1 MFIMKKIFALVLT
14 ISLVFMFVSC
24 GAKESKKDIFSLVE
38 NNYDTILKA
47 CEKKDKDALLAI
59 NGITDV
65 NIVDG
70 YVIVYCKGAGIAPSS
85 QDYGFYYTEENVP
98 VGVGCNLGIV
108 CYIDTMKPVDNGY
121 EGIVDYNTFYT
132 EHIKGNIYF
141 YNNAY

>member
-1 MFIMKKIFALVLT
+1 MKKIFAFILV
-14 ISLVFMFVSC
+14 ISFVFMFVGC
-24 GAKESKKDIFSLVE
+24 GAKKAKKDIFSLVE

-47 CEKKDKDALLAI
+47 CEEKDKDTLLAI

-85 QDYGFYYTEENVP
+85 QDYGFYYSEDNSP
-98 VGVGCNLGIV
+98 VTVDCNLGIV
-108 CYIDTMKPVDNGY
+108 CYAADLSPDGDGY
-121 EGIVDYNTFYT
+121 QCIVRGNTFYT

-141 YNNAY
+141 YSNAY

>member
-1 MFIMKKIFALVLT
+1 MKKIFAFILV
-14 ISLVFMFVSC
+14 ISLVFMFVGC

-47 CEKKDKDALLAI
+47 CEEKDKDTLLAI

-85 QDYGFYYTEENVP
+85 QDYGFYYTKENVP
-98 VGVGCNLGIV
+98 VGIGCNLDIV
-108 CYIDTMKPVDNGY
+108 CYIDTMKPMDNGY
-121 EGIVDYNTFYT
+121 EGTVDYNTFYT
-132 EHIKGNIYF
+132 EQIQGNIYF
-141 YNNAY
+141 YSNAY